1 MAPKPPASATA
12 EPDMPAKMMLATTL
26 AWPRPPGIQP
36 TSSLAVSKIF
46 SVILPA
52 FIRLPARMNRGT
64 AISRKESMPLTIFWP
79 MTTKGYPRDRHPSTA
94 EAPMEMLIGT
104 PMTRRST
111 NAIRK
116 ITISV
121 SLPYTCA
128 RLPRAFSATCSAI
141 CRRDSSA
148 I

>member
-1 MAPKPPASATA
+1 
-12 EPDMPAKMMLATTL
+12 
-26 AWPRPPGIQP
+26 
-36 TSSLAVSKIF
+36 
-46 SVILPA
+46 
-52 FIRLPARMNRGT
+52 MNRGT

-79 MTTKGYPRDRHPSTA
+79 MTTKGYPRDTA
-94 EAPMEMLIGT
+94 EAPMGMLIGT

-141 CRRDSSA
+141 CRRDSNA

>member
-1 MAPKPPASATA
+1 
-12 EPDMPAKMMLATTL
+12 
-26 AWPRPPGIQP
+26 
-36 TSSLAVSKIF
+36 
-46 SVILPA
+46 
-52 FIRLPARMNRGT
+52 
-64 AISRKESMPLTIFWP
+64 
-79 MTTKGYPRDRHPSTA
+79 
-94 EAPMEMLIGT
+94 MEMLIGT

-121 SLPYTCA
+121 SLLYTCA
-128 RLPRAFSATCSAI
+128 PAAPAFSTTCSAI